1 MSFKDRFSWKN
12 PVAAVTGKPQTNA
25 NDITIKLL
33 QEWTDRSRKDIKKW
47 RDAITFAEDPENP
60 RWYLLQ
66 DLLSDLVL
74 DAHLASMMDI
84 RKAATMNH
92 RFYITDKKGELMEEQ
107 TAFLNK
113 KWFFEFLDLA
123 LDANFYRYS
132 VLQFFRDQDNPV
144 FTMIPR
150 RNCCPQFGRVYL
162 EIGGDKFIEY
172 RTETGVIEILHNSPF
187 GILNDVVPNVIWKRN
202 ALQSYAEFSE
212 KYGQPLI
219 TATTQ
224 NKSEVGRIEKM
235 LRQLGEAAQAVLPT
249 GTTVE
254 IHDMAHAGDPDKCYL
269 MQARFQDEQSS
280 KRIIG
285 STTMADTGANRSQT
299 EVHERTLN
307 DKIAG
312 SDKRSVS
319 FVINDQ
325 LMPVLQSLGFPF
337 DNTKMNF
344 QFDETE
350 ELNLTQHWKIVKEAL
365 VEYEIDEKWVSK
377 TFNIPILKKKDKT
390 AIAPKANFNAATS
403 MRAMAV
409 ACGVALPEYVETL
422 HATSLYPIASTAN
435 KSLMDQ
441 LTGYDEQIAKFLYNG
456 NITDAER
463 ERLLKGKRIAEEL
476 RSGLF
481 SGWGNRRTEVDWKAP
496 DHRALS
502 MMEMNLFQ
510 FGESKGRAEVL
521 LLNRLLIDKE
531 KNEIRSERDF
541 INQAKTINKAFN
553 ETYLVTERD
562 FAIAT
567 GQNSARY
574 LEFMAEKNQI
584 GHWEYQTVGDDHVRD
599 EHATLDGRVFS
610 FDDVAA
616 RSLWPPNGWKCRCEG
631 LQSPGKPG
639 DKLMSGKDALPIAFP
654 TTKQMEQFGINRAD
668 AGVVFSKNQM
678 YLGTLKDAE
687 GNKSVDKPIND
698 YTFAN
703 YGLKKWKELRD
714 TLKPLKLDAT
724 ITPENAK
731 ELFTESAGKGLMGFT
746 DYLKRK
752 LIMKEGTF
760 NDHISK
766 KKYLNEHENRPQL
779 FAHLN
784 TLFQN
789 PDEVWMNIDIE
800 GDKKQLQFRYVKFYS
815 DRSIM
820 SDCKITNDGLEV
832 MNWYLMKT
840 EDKRSGLLI
849 K

>member
-12 PVAAVTGKPQTNA
+12 PVSAVTGKPQTNA

-47 RDAITFAEDPENP
+47 RDAITIAENPENP

-92 RFYITDKKGELMEEQ
+92 RFYITDKKGEIMEEQ

-172 RTETGVIEILHNSPF
+172 RAETGVIEILHNSPF

-325 LMPVLQSLGFPF
+325 LMPILQSLGFPF

-365 VEYEIDEKWVSK
+365 VEYEIDEEWVSK

-409 ACGVALPEYVETL
+409 ACGVALPEYPERKHPV
-422 HATSLYPIASTAN
+422 AAGSN
-435 KSLMDQ
+435 KSLADQ
-441 LTGYDEQIAKFLYNG
+441 LTGYDEQIAKFLYSG
-456 NITDAER
+456 NITNAEM

-476 RSGLF
+476 RDGLF
-481 SGWGNRRTEVDWKAP
+481 SGWGNRRTEVDWNAP

-510 FGESKGRAEVL
+510 FSESKGRAEVL
-521 LLNRLLIDKE
+521 LLNRLLIDKD
-531 KNEIRSERDF
+531 KNEIRSEADF
-541 INQAKTINKAFN
+541 IAQAKKINATFN

-562 FAIAT
+562 FTIAT

-639 DKLMSGKDALPIAFP
+639 DKLMRGKDALPIAFT

-668 AGVVFSKNQM
+668 TGIVFSKNQM

-687 GNKSVDKPIND
+687 GKNSVGKQIND
-698 YTFAN
+698 YTFAD
-703 YGLKKWKELRD
+703 YGLKKRKDLRD
-714 TLKPLKLDAT
+714 SLKLLKLDAT
-724 ITPENAK
+724 ITPENVK
-731 ELFTESAGKGLMGFT
+731 ELFKENAGKGMMGFT

-752 LIMKEGTF
+752 PIMTLDTF
-760 NDHISK
+760 EKHITGDVYIQQNRHQIFAHVSDILENPSEVYMRINPK
-766 KKYLNEHENRPQL
+766 TKAEQLRYIRFYGDKTIIVDADITNAGLEIKTWYENRLDDQIR
-779 FAHLN
+779 
-784 TLFQN
+784 
-789 PDEVWMNIDIE
+789 E
-800 GDKKQLQFRYVKFYS
+800 
-815 DRSIM
+815 
-820 SDCKITNDGLEV
+820 
-832 MNWYLMKT
+832 
-840 EDKRSGLLI
+840 GLLI